1 MERTKAP
8 NPYRVGEVCQII
20 AKDNPDLR
28 GKGGNWYIVNHVGE
42 VICAIKMWDGDY
54 TVRIDHLK
62 PLNYL
67 KSECQQMQLISECIS
82 RLGENENLEEAAH
95 AVLKHLGELKR
106 PYLTA
111 FEEELLGFIEEKS

>member
-1 MERTKAP
+1 
-8 NPYRVGEVCQII
+8 
-20 AKDNPDLR
+20 
-28 GKGGNWYIVNHVGE
+28 
-42 VICAIKMWDGDY
+42 MWDGEY

-67 KSECQQMQLISECIS
+67 ESECQQMQQISDRIS
-82 RLGENENLEEAAH
+82 RLRENENLEEAAR

-111 FEEELLGFIEEKS
+111 VEDKLLGLIEREYGFGD